1 MKRLTVALLVGLA
14 SFGVYAAEAEGFLKW
29 VDTIHNADMNHDGM
43 VSAHEIM
50 MYNPKDAEIGFRP
63 FMVDHF
69 AAWDANG
76 DGNITMDEIHNGMV
90 SAKMTDKDMDRA
102 FFEMTGFQ
110 PPKSKK

>member
-1 MKRLTVALLVGLA
+1 MKKLLVALLLGLVSA
-14 SFGVYAAEAEGFLKW
+14 GGYAAEAEGFLKW
-29 VDTIHNADMNHDGM
+29 VDTIHNADMNKDGM

-50 MYNPKDAEIGFRP
+50 MYNPKEAEVGFRP

-69 AAWDANG
+69 AAWDADG

-90 SAKMTDKDMDRA
+90 KANMTDKDMSRA

-110 PPKSKK
+110 PPRSNK